1 MDENPMNKSIVAARS
16 RRASRS
22 IRIVLLVGVV
32 AALASAAVLAGP
44 QSHNKDSGAW
54 PQRVAQ
60 LMGGTHSDTAG
71 FANVVDAVKP
81 AVIGVQTKR
90 ALSSEERAQLGAS
103 SAGRTV
109 SP

>member
-44 QSHNKDSGAW
+44 QSHNLPRK
-54 PQRVAQ
+54 
-60 LMGGTHSDTAG
+60 M
-71 FANVVDAVKP
+71 AVP
-81 AVIGVQTKR
+81 GR
-90 ALSSEERAQLGAS
+90 SAS
-103 SAGRTV
+103 RS
-109 SP
+109 